1 MAFTIVKETALDEMK
16 MLYRMKEDN
25 SYIILDEYKEFS
37 VIAQYSS
44 LYDQVKII
52 TVKTENLD
60 KSKRLYEG

>member
-25 SYIILDEYKEFS
+25 AYIVLDEYKEFS

-60 KSKRLYEG
+60 KTKRLYEG